1 MRRQGGFSMVEL
13 MVAIVLA
20 LLLTGAVISVFIGS
34 RTAYQATAGIGEMS
48 DSGRFALN
56 LIGES
61 VRSAGNLACNSAM
74 SATNQNVVPGVA
86 FINNFG
92 QGVLGFEATG
102 SGPAAAPTTGA
113 AGSAIAAGG
122 VVPMDSKPAMPCP

>member
-1 MRRQGGFSMVEL
+1 
-13 MVAIVLA
+13 MVAIVLG

-34 RTAYQATAGIGEMS
+34 RTAYQQTSGVGEMS

-74 SATNQNVVPGVA
+74 SATNQTLVGLGFA
-86 FINNFG
+86 TNFG
-92 QGVLGFEATG
+92 QGIVGFEANGTSPG
-102 SGPAAAPTTGA
+102 N
-113 AGSAIAAGG
+113 AIALPAVP
-122 VVPMDSKPAMPCP
+122 VVG